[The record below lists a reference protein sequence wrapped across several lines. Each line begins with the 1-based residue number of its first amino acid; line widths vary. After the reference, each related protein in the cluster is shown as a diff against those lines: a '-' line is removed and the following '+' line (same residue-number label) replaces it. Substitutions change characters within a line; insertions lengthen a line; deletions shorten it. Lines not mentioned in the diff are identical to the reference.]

1 MGTLTDKS
9 NFFKPKSQ
17 PTVGKSLSWPTEG
30 SPLAR
35 QNSLE
40 SREVKVDKYSLQVST
55 ALLPIF
61 FFSRNSLFITENAE
75 LSMKGHTFCKEIP
88 VSFSITHQKSNIIIQ
103 YTVVINYG
111 RLNLGCLKY
120 CSIYTYAYRIAEVV

>member
-9 NFFKPKSQ
+9 SFFKPKSQ

-55 ALLPIF
+55 VSTALLPIFF

-88 VSFSITHQKSNIIIQ
+88 VSFSITHKNQ
-103 YTVVINYG
+103 T
-111 RLNLGCLKY
+111 
-120 CSIYTYAYRIAEVV
+120 

>member
-9 NFFKPKSQ
+9 SFFKPNSQ

-61 FFSRNSLFITENAE
+61 FFFQGTAYSL
-75 LSMKGHTFCKEIP
+75 
-88 VSFSITHQKSNIIIQ
+88 
-103 YTVVINYG
+103 
-111 RLNLGCLKY
+111 LKMQ
-120 CSIYTYAYRIAEVV
+120 S